1 MNKVVFFIT
10 IFLLALGISLG
21 AVYFLNFENFNQD
34 LRELTSNRLESETRN
49 PENYI
54 EDTIDY
60 EVPNVDIIVDENTP
74 ENYSN
79 QELINLEKE
88 LNSLDLSNLDD
99 LQ

>member
-54 EDTIDY
+54 ENTIDY